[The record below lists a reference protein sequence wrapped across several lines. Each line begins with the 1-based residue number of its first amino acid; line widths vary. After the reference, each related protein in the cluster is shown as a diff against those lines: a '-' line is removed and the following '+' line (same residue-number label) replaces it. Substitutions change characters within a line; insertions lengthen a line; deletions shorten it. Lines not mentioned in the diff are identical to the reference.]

1 MSELS
6 SIRSM
11 RDLEYQRN
19 RLQLKADKQERQLRR
34 DIESIKADFAP
45 IVNGVNSIRT
55 GLSRLKVIA
64 PFVMTVFRFFQNR
77 RKNSKK

>member
-11 RDLEYQRN
+11 RDLEYQRS
-19 RLQLKADKQERQLRR
+19 RLQLKADKQEQRIRR
-34 DIESIKADFAP
+34 DIESIKADYAP
-45 IVNGVNSIRT
+45 IVRGVNSLRT

>member
-1 MSELS
+1 MNELS

-11 RDLEYQRN
+11 RDLEYQRS
-19 RLQLKADKQERQLRR
+19 RLQLKADKQERIIRK
-34 DIESIKADFAP
+34 DIESIKADYAP

>member
-1 MSELS
+1 MNELS

-11 RDLEYQRN
+11 RDLEYQRS
-19 RLQLKADKQERQLRR
+19 RLQLKADKQERIIRK
-34 DIESIKADFAP
+34 DIESIKADYAP
-45 IVNGVNSIRT
+45 IVRGVNSLRT

>member
-11 RDLEYQRN
+11 RDLEYQRS
-19 RLQLKADKQERQLRR
+19 RLQLKADKQERIIRK
-34 DIESIKADFAP
+34 DIESIKADYAP
-45 IVNGVNSIRT
+45 IVRGVNSLRT